1 MLPPAGGGVRRNRLT
16 VFPAIALAAAM
27 ALAGCAPG
35 VAGPAPEGAAK
46 AVSLDHPTVDQ
57 CHVITTPEEY
67 GASSDSSPAVACSG
81 PHTAQTF
88 LVTSV
93 PEPLAGQSERPLH
106 EQLQNLTTRLC
117 PAAELRKYLAGTDRD
132 ATAGMAITGYYPS
145 RLEWA
150 AGSRTVRCDVFL
162 ASPGRAPLE
171 TTSDLKGALAGPDS
185 AQIRLCYA
193 QEIKDGVLSAE
204 GKDTTCSEPHTTE
217 DVSAW
222 FGQDASLVSLAAQ
235 QERCLPFVLEF
246 LKVDVLPAGVEVR
259 PIVRI
264 DGGARAVRCGV
275 APLQAS
281 PEPWTGT
288 LAPLA
293 GTANGG
299 AAHG

>member
-1 MLPPAGGGVRRNRLT
+1 MRRRLPLVFAAVALT
-16 VFPAIALAAAM
+16 AAM

-35 VAGPAPEGAAK
+35 DAESATDGQVTGASSESTAG
-46 AVSLDHPTVDQ
+46 Q

-67 GASSDSSPAVACSG
+67 GASSDSRPAVACSE
-81 PHTAQTF
+81 PHTTQTF
-88 LVTSV
+88 LVSSV

-117 PAAELRKYLAGTDRD
+117 PAAELRKYLAGNDRD
-132 ATAGMAITGYYPS
+132 ATAGMAVTGFYPS
-145 RLEWA
+145 RSEWA
-150 AGSRTVRCDVFL
+150 AGSRTVRCDVL
-162 ASPGRAPLE
+162 LTSPDQAPRE
-171 TTSDLKGALAGPDS
+171 TTMDLKDALAGPDS

-193 QEIKDGVLSAE
+193 QEIKDGVLSSE
-204 GKDTTCSEPHTTE
+204 GSDTTCSEPHTTE

-222 FGQDASLVSLAAQ
+222 FGQDASLVGLAAQ
-235 QERCLPFVLEF
+235 QERCLPFVLDF
-246 LKVDVLPAGVEVR
+246 LKVDVLPADVEVR

-293 GTANGG
+293 GTLNGG
-299 AAHG
+299 AANG